1 MNKIRGKIQNKKQN
15 QNNIT
20 TKKEPEKKIFN
31 DTEKMLILRK
41 VSRFLADKDKINIF
55 KLNKKFTSKLNKKIY
70 KEILN
75 RKDEKVDKVEEHI
88 KKRFILQKK

>member
-1 MNKIRGKIQNKKQN
+1 
-15 QNNIT
+15 
-20 TKKEPEKKIFN
+20 
-31 DTEKMLILRK
+31 MLILRK

-75 RKDEKVDKVEEHI
+75 RKDSELGIMENKKMHLNIWKILLKYNEI
-88 KKRFILQKK
+88 KKIIHIILILKK